1 MILDARHKLNLL
13 YIARGHWIDAEKNIC
28 AYQRTFEH
36 AKRWSDRVK
45 VATIISAALTTVSGF
60 ASIRWLTLVTGVL
73 TTVLASSEKLFLNT
87 ENYKGYWKC
96 RTGLAGV
103 QSDLNNFPITL
114 DTISTPVEGT
124 KALDQMSKQVLA
136 ITQDNPIIVRAKD
149 QESADFSFATA
160 ALARM
165 IAQAERAADVPLTV
179 EVGGLAD
186 LPEDAPAVVAAVR
199 IRKGA

>member
-1 MILDARHKLNLL
+1 MILDAQHKLNLL
-13 YIARGHWIDAEKNIC
+13 YIARGYWIDAEKNIC
-28 AYQRTFEH
+28 AYQRTFEQ
-36 AKRWSDRVK
+36 AKRWNDRIK
-45 VATIISAALTTVSGF
+45 IATIISAALTTVSGF
-60 ASIRWLTLVTGVL
+60 ASMPWLTLLTGVL
-73 TTVLASSEKLFLNT
+73 TTVLASSEKLFLHT
-87 ENYKGYWKC
+87 ENYKDHWKC

-114 DTISTPVEGT
+114 DAISTLAEGT
-124 KALDQMSKQVLA
+124 NALGQMSKQVLA
-136 ITQDNPIIVRAKD
+136 ITQDNPVIVKSED

-165 IAQAERAADVPLTV
+165 IAQAERAAGVALTV

-199 IRKGA
+199 VRKGA